1 MLRSLAIIGAAA
13 ATVCG
18 CGQTAVT
25 SAPAIPQSR
34 AVATP
39 SQSASR
45 AAARQVC
52 PSPTITPAAAPAPVG
67 EHPAPAGEI
76 TASIPI
82 KYAPG
87 SLTVSDGSVWV
98 VAHRSNTVFRIDP
111 STNAVAASIPF
122 DQSDGIGPVSAGLHG
137 LWVPATDQQAHR
149 IDPATNTVVQ
159 SVSVQNHDGASGD
172 LHLDKALDLIDTPSG
187 LWLGV
192 SQPNPAVVRVD
203 PATGKIVRTVA
214 TGPSD
219 HALAMAA
226 GSLWVLS
233 FADTSGRVDETSTR
247 FQRIDPA
254 TGAVIAE
261 IALPG
266 VPAGLAAGDDGVY
279 VAMHDYSVARIDP
292 ATNCVAAVA
301 FLGHTAD
308 AQSAPFSDPI
318 TICDQA
324 GTLYLGFDRGAI
336 AVADA
341 HTLTV
346 RTALRVDTQDYQ
358 GDVVAAFGSLWL
370 AGFSTDT
377 LYRLRVPA

>member
-18 CGQTAVT
+18 CGQSAVT
-25 SAPAIPQSR
+25 SAPAIAQSP
-34 AVATP
+34 AAATP

-45 AAARQVC
+45 AAARPVC
-52 PSPTITPAAAPAPVG
+52 PSPMITPATAPAPVG
-67 EHPAPAGEI
+67 EHPAPAGEV

-87 SLTVSDGSVWV
+87 SLTVASGSVWV

-111 STNAVAASIPF
+111 SNNAVAASIPF
-122 DQSDGIGPVSAGLHG
+122 DQVEGIGPASADPHG
-137 LWVPATDQQAHR
+137 VWVLATDQQAHR

-159 SVSVQNHDGASGD
+159 SVSVPDHDLDHD
-172 LHLDKALDLIDTPSG
+172 LAMVDTPSG

-192 SQPNPAVVRVD
+192 SAPSPAVVQVD
-203 PATGKIVRTVA
+203 PASGKIMRTVA

-219 HALAMAA
+219 HALAIAA

-233 FADTSGRVDETSTR
+233 LADGNGRVDGSSTR
-247 FQRIDPA
+247 FQRIDPV

-266 VPAGLAAGDDGVY
+266 VPAGLAGGDDGVY

-292 ATNCVAAVA
+292 ATNCVVAVA

-308 AQSAPFSDPI
+308 AQAAPFSDPI
-318 TICDQA
+318 TISDQA
-324 GTLYLGFDRGAI
+324 GTLYLGFDRGAV
-336 AVADA
+336 AVTDA
-341 HTLTV
+341 HTLAV
-346 RTALRVDTQDYQ
+346 RNALRVDTQDYQ

>member
-1 MLRSLAIIGAAA
+1 MLKSVAITGIAAA
-13 ATVCG
+13 ALCG
-18 CGQTAVT
+18 CGQ
-25 SAPAIPQSR
+25 
-34 AVATP
+34 
-39 SQSASR
+39 SQSTSSSTAAIAQTPATSR
-45 AAARQVC
+45 PAAGPAC
-52 PSPTITPAAAPAPVG
+52 PSPAITPAAAQAPVTAN
-67 EHPAPAGEI
+67 PAPAGEV

-82 KYAPG
+82 KFAPG
-87 SLTVSDGSVWV
+87 SITIADGSLWV

-111 STNAVAASIPF
+111 TTNATVASIAF
-122 DQSDGIGPVSAGLHG
+122 DQVQQIGPVSAGPHG
-137 LWVPATDQQAHR
+137 LWFPATDGQAHR

-159 SVSVQNHDGASGD
+159 SVSVPEHDGGLS
-172 LHLDKALDLIDTPSG
+172 DTTSG

-192 SQPNPAVVRVD
+192 KGPIPAVVQVD
-203 PATGKIVRTVA
+203 PESGKIVRTVA
-214 TGPSD
+214 TGPSE
-219 HALAMAA
+219 HLLAVAA

-233 FADTSGRVDETSTR
+233 LADGSGRVDETSTR
-247 FQRIDPA
+247 FQRVDPA

-292 ATNCVAAVA
+292 VTNCVAAVA

-308 AQSAPFSDPI
+308 PQAAPFSDPI
-318 TICDQA
+318 TISDQA

-336 AVADA
+336 AIADA
-341 HTLTV
+341 HTLAV

-358 GDVVAAFGSLWL
+358 GDVVAASGSLWF